1 MCGKNYQHLHKAQ
14 DFSRSTNFCSLHS
27 GAGKIISICISRR
40 EIVCS
45 EKKCKRSGAYFAY
58 AGTEPMQ
65 SPLHKEHKSGLYKPL
80 CFSADSIRRR
90 IFRKLQVFAPCT
102 QAQDF
107 FVMRGIW
114 QFEERSIL
122 CVCEYR
128 KLPYNEAV
136 RKKDKPYYSMIPAT
150 TPDPTVRPPSRIA
163 NLSPSSI
170 AIGVIRLIVI
180 VMLSPGMHI
189 STPSGS

>member
-1 MCGKNYQHLHKAQ
+1 M
-14 DFSRSTNFCSLHS
+14 RSY
-27 GAGKIISICISRR
+27 R
-40 EIVCS
+40 S
-45 EKKCKRSGAYFAY
+45 EAYFAY
-58 AGTEPMQ
+58 ASTEPMQ
-65 SPLHKEHKSGLYKPL
+65 SPLHKKHKSGLYKPL
-80 CFSADSIRRR
+80 CFSAYSIRRR
-90 IFRKLQVFAPCT
+90 I
-102 QAQDF
+102 F

-122 CVCEYR
+122 DVCEYR
-128 KLPYNEAV
+128 KLPYNKAV

>member
-1 MCGKNYQHLHKAQ
+1 MFAAKKSASGVEHTLRMRALNRCKVHCTKNTRA
-14 DFSRSTNFCSLHS
+14 
-27 GAGKIISICISRR
+27 ACISRSVSLH
-40 EIVCS
+40 ILL
-45 EKKCKRSGAYFAY
+45 GAGFFVKYEFLLPA
-58 AGTEPMQ
+58 
-65 SPLHKEHKSGLYKPL
+65 L
-80 CFSADSIRRR
+80 RRR
-90 IFRKLQVFAPCT
+90 I
-102 QAQDF
+102 F

-122 CVCEYR
+122 DVCEYR